1 MELLITKSELP
12 VFNCFKY
19 AALMEHIDD
28 RHISRET
35 SSQISLAR
43 SKFSAMYMQEADL
56 KISYFRTKIVPD
68 NEPLDEIEPF
78 IYLSNHVIRYIHEN
92 SIIVFFFFI
101 AYVNGAHCGCSS
113 GRSGSFCSLRSK
125 LSLMMGLILII
136 MHLKWLSM
144 NARNSTF
151 SGLFA
156 SIQWNSISVRWVTQI
171 RLVLQHLA
179 KKVSEDGTVML
190 KLAIKPTFENTTPE
204 DVR

>member
-12 VFNCFKY
+12 VFHCLKY
-19 AALMEHIDD
+19 TALMEHIDD

-35 SSQISLAR
+35 SSEISLAR
-43 SKFSAMYMQEADL
+43 FMYIYEADL

-78 IYLSNHVIRYIHEN
+78 IYRSNHVNRYIHEN
-92 SIIVFFFFI
+92 SNIVVFFPRSSRER
-101 AYVNGAHCGCSS
+101 HWGCAS
-113 GRSGSFCSLRSK
+113 GRSGRFHSLRPK

-151 SGLFA
+151 ISVFA
-156 SIQWNSISVRWVTQI
+156 FIKWNSILVR
-171 RLVLQHLA
+171 
-179 KKVSEDGTVML
+179 
-190 KLAIKPTFENTTPE
+190 
-204 DVR
+204 